1 MPATRKSSRLSS
13 GAAAAKQSTLSFN
26 TRVTKSVPKSAK
38 DAAISK
44 PSTLSKEIVVEP
56 ETKDEKE
63 AVEDIPVAKVEE
75 TEIDVPE
82 RTDVELKAEKVSAK
96 EIERYW
102 SKIDEARIAKVT
114 HKKHTAGLTTGEK
127 VLRYFDVS
135 SQYGPCIG
143 MSRLK
148 RWQRAEKLGLKPPIE
163 VLAVLL
169 REEASG
175 NKDIERAHLDELMNS
190 TATGA

>member
-1 MPATRKSSRLSS
+1 MPATRKSSRLSG
-13 GAAAAKQSTLSFN
+13 GAGAKQSTLSFN

-38 DAAISK
+38 DVVVSK
-44 PSTLSKEIVVEP
+44 PSTLSKEVVVEP
-56 ETKDEKE
+56 ETK
-63 AVEDIPVAKVEE
+63 AIEDVPVAKVEE
-75 TEIDVPE
+75 TEIEVPE
-82 RTDVELKAEKVSAK
+82 KTEVERKAEKVTAK

-102 SKIDEARIAKVT
+102 SKIDGARIAKAT
-114 HKKHTAGLTTGEK
+114 HKKHTADLTTGEK

-169 REEASG
+169 REETAG
-175 NKDIERAHLDELMNS
+175 NKDIERAHMDELMNS
-190 TATGA
+190 TAAGA